1 MTEFIDVFRELIKE
15 YPRAVWGFL
24 GYYQALIM
32 TIFIIWFFYK
42 VTGIK
47 VKHFYERIFIAF
59 VFIIL
64 FITRVFGIYVVLL
77 STLVAIVLF
86 TLYYRKIDRIKIV
99 TTIAMGDSLFL
110 IAYFALAILVY
121 FRVGKDGKIN
131 YDHLTFY
138 ESILLTIF
146 YLVCVILVK
155 KYVWFLRKQLESQ
168 TNKIFLFAV
177 GYAYVSL
184 YFLTLVFLPI
194 KKGVPVMSLL
204 LLVEVAQILLGF
216 YIYYSFVHIQRD
228 LMQKKEQETLK
239 KYAASLE
246 QNQLQLRKFKHD
258 YQNMLTSLKLSAAN
272 GDNQE
277 LLDKLEHYSNTQINN
292 QDLWRF
298 NDVDNIHNDLIKSI
312 IISKLNEIHQK
323 KIPYHFECKQNIE
336 KLPNVDP
343 FDLVR
348 IIGVTFDNAIEA
360 SKNLPNAQV
369 NVMIYQDQPGEFE
382 YEIDNRCRDSDLS
395 VEKMSKAGFTTK
407 KGHKGLGLAN
417 VDDIAKKYDQMYIDR
432 SIKDGWFKFTIV
444 VE

>member
-1 MTEFIDVFRELIKE
+1 MTEIIDTFREIIKE
-15 YPRAVWGFL
+15 YPRIVWSFMGI
-24 GYYQALIM
+24 YQGLVM
-32 TIFIIWFFYK
+32 TIFTIWFFYK
-42 VTGIK
+42 VTDIK

-59 VFIIL
+59 AFIIL
-64 FITRVFGIYVVLL
+64 FVTKIFSIYTSLV
-77 STLVAIVLF
+77 STLVAIALF
-86 TLYYRKIDRIKIV
+86 VLYYYKSDHIKII
-99 TTIAMGDSLFL
+99 TTIVMGDSFFL
-110 IAYFALAILVY
+110 IEYFVLSVLVY
-121 FRVGKDGKIN
+121 FRADKNGNVN
-131 YDHLTFY
+131 YDHLAFY

-146 YLVCVILVK
+146 YLVCVMLVK
-155 KYVWFLRKQLESQ
+155 KYVWFLQKQLQSQ
-168 TNKIFLFAV
+168 TSKIFLMAV
-177 GYAYVSL
+177 SYAYVSL
-184 YFLTLVFLPI
+184 YFLTLAFLPI
-194 KKGVPVMSLL
+194 KRVVPIMPML

-216 YIYYSFVHIQRD
+216 YIYYSFVQIQHD

-272 GDNQE
+272 GNNQE
-277 LLDKLEHYSNTQINN
+277 LLNKLEHYSNTQINS

-312 IISKLNEIHQK
+312 IISKLNEVHQK
-323 KIPYHFECKQNIE
+323 KIPYHFECKQSIE
-336 KLPNVDP
+336 KLPHIDL

-360 SKNLPNAQV
+360 SQNLSKAQI

-382 YEIDNRCRDSDLS
+382 YEIDNRCEDSNLS
-395 VEKMSKAGFTTK
+395 VQKMSQAGFTTK

-432 SIKDGWFKFTIV
+432 SIKDDWFKFTMV

>member
-110 IAYFALAILVY
+110 IAYFALAVLVY

-204 LLVEVAQILLGF
+204 LLVEVAQVLLGF

-292 QDLWRF
+292 
-298 NDVDNIHNDLIKSI
+298 
-312 IISKLNEIHQK
+312 
-323 KIPYHFECKQNIE
+323 
-336 KLPNVDP
+336 
-343 FDLVR
+343 
-348 IIGVTFDNAIEA
+348 
-360 SKNLPNAQV
+360 
-369 NVMIYQDQPGEFE
+369 
-382 YEIDNRCRDSDLS
+382 
-395 VEKMSKAGFTTK
+395 
-407 KGHKGLGLAN
+407 
-417 VDDIAKKYDQMYIDR
+417 
-432 SIKDGWFKFTIV
+432 
-444 VE
+444 